1 MISEKKRVFITVKT
15 YPNIS
20 DKYAEL
26 VCTAGILE
34 DGSWIR
40 LYPVPFR
47 LLKKE
52 QQYKKYTWINVDVS
66 RRSNDFR
73 IESFQPSLSTL
84 MVENGPKRPD
94 WDERRKIILQNGK
107 VFTNLQVIID
117 KAKTE
122 KMSLATFKPTKII
135 DFYAVPDARDW
146 DAQKLANLQMQSQQ
160 MSLFDT
166 AEEIEAEFR
175 TARKIPYKFYY
186 LFEDDVGKK
195 SRLMIEDWE
204 IGMLYLHCLKSS
216 NGDENMAIAKVKK
229 KYFEEFSKRDI
240 YFFLGTTL
248 KHHNVSRNPFIII
261 GLFCPPP
268 LSPNEQFSLF

>member
-1 MISEKKRVFITVKT
+1 MILEKTRVFITVKT

-34 DGSWIR
+34 DGSWMR

-52 QQYKKYTWINVDVS
+52 QQYKKYTWINVDVT

-73 IESFQPSLSTL
+73 KESFCPTLSTL
-84 MVENGPKRPD
+84 TVENGPTKPD
-94 WDERRKIILQNGK
+94 WNDRRRIILGSGK

-117 KAKTE
+117 KAKAE
-122 KMSLATFKPTKII
+122 KMSLATFKPTRII
-135 DFYAVPDARDW
+135 DFFAVPDARDW
-146 DAQKLANLQMQSQQ
+146 DAQKLANLQMQSRQ

-166 AEEIEAEFR
+166 AEEVEAEFR
-175 TARKIPYKFYY
+175 AVRKIPYKFYY

-195 SRLMIEDWE
+195 SKLMIEDWE
-204 IGMLYLHCLKSS
+204 IGMLYLNCLKSS
-216 NGDENMAIAKVKK
+216 NGDEKVAIAKVRK
-229 KYFEEFSKRDI
+229 KYYEEFLKRDI

-261 GLFCPPP
+261 GLFCPPL
-268 LSPNEQFSLF
+268 LSSDEQLTLF